1 MYQAKALPHLLQQ
14 LHRLPPLRRSLLHPS
29 CCWARCPR
37 LRPGQVTQKLALN
50 SGKGAH
56 AVSAELKAMR
66 PTALS
71 VHSACVAPCRNT
83 SLLLLL
89 VTDANACCDVNM
101 YPNKGLDSQFDN
113 THRRHCRS
121 KTLFGTSPRPPRV
134 ILVQPQARI
143 GRRQVR
149 RVPVA
154 NGWPV
159 REPDRPFLSI
169 TSMDWQSKVCRDA
182 SSKAPNETGDGWR
195 HPLTCMGS
203 SSQAFVPRGLLLN
216 AEQWNTRCI

>member
-1 MYQAKALPHLLQQ
+1 MELKLHCTYTENDKHPNRSWRSIHLSVSLSLRLGMYQAKALPHLLQQ
-14 LHRLPPLRRSLLHPS
+14 LHRLPPPS

-121 KTLFGTSPRPPRV
+121 KTLFGTTPRPP
-134 ILVQPQARI
+134 
-143 GRRQVR
+143 
-149 RVPVA
+149 
-154 NGWPV
+154 
-159 REPDRPFLSI
+159 
-169 TSMDWQSKVCRDA
+169 
-182 SSKAPNETGDGWR
+182 
-195 HPLTCMGS
+195 
-203 SSQAFVPRGLLLN
+203 
-216 AEQWNTRCI
+216 

>member
-1 MYQAKALPHLLQQ
+1 
-14 LHRLPPLRRSLLHPS
+14 
-29 CCWARCPR
+29 
-37 LRPGQVTQKLALN
+37 
-50 SGKGAH
+50 
-56 AVSAELKAMR
+56 MR

-143 GRRQVR
+143 VVVKYAECPLPTGGPCESLTGHFCQSPAWIGKAKCAEMHQAKRRTK
-149 RVPVA
+149 P
-154 NGWPV
+154 GM
-159 REPDRPFLSI
+159 DGG
-169 TSMDWQSKVCRDA
+169 TSYMHGLVK
-182 SSKAPNETGDGWR
+182 SSFCA
-195 HPLTCMGS
+195 
-203 SSQAFVPRGLLLN
+203 
-216 AEQWNTRCI
+216 